1 MDLDEITEMMDRLV
15 ESDPSSW
22 ADRASVE
29 ALQRQL
35 ARFEAFVTKAT
46 GEFDAWGDWG
56 LDDAG
61 SAVMWLVTKCRM
73 PKAQARRQLHRA
85 RHLRR
90 LPECATAWADGDIT
104 GAHVDRIASLRRD
117 ATEEALDRDEA
128 LLVDQARNLRYDAF
142 VRTTAYWEQLADPD
156 GAEADYEKRH
166 ARREMYL
173 VNSFGGMWL
182 GKMTLDPISGAVV
195 SDELD
200 RIREELFEA
209 DWAASREDLGRDPT
223 PGELSR
229 TPDQRRADALVEMAT
244 RSRSATAEGR
254 RSAPL
259 FSVLVDYPTLQGRI
273 CELAQGTVVPPGSL
287 LPWLD
292 RAYIE
297 RVVFGPDRRVEV
309 SATARLFTGATRRA
323 IELRDRECTHPF
335 CDVPAASCQVDHI
348 TPYAVGGPTTQENGR
363 LLCGAHN
370 RLRNQRPPP
379 GG

>member
-1 MDLDEITEMMDRLV
+1 MDLDVVTEMMDRLV
-15 ESDPSSW
+15 EADPSTW

-35 ARFEAFVTKAT
+35 ARFEALVTKAT

-61 SAVMWLVTKCRM
+61 SALMWLVTKCRM

-90 LPECATAWADGDIT
+90 LPECATAWADGDIS

-128 LLVDQARNLRYDAF
+128 LLVDQARSLRYDAF
-142 VRTTAYWEQLADPD
+142 VRATAYWEQLADPD
-156 GAEADYEKRH
+156 GAEAGYEKRH
-166 ARREMYL
+166 ARREVYL
-173 VNSFGGMWL
+173 VNTFGGMWL

-200 RIREELFEA
+200 RIRQELFEA
-209 DWAASREDLGRDPT
+209 DWAAAREDLGRDPT

-229 TPDQRRADALVEMAT
+229 TPGQRRADALVEMAT
-244 RSRSATAEGR
+244 RSRSTTAEGR

-259 FSVLVDYPTLQGRI
+259 FSVLVDYPTLHGRI
-273 CELAQGTVVPPGSL
+273 CELANGTVVPPGSL

-292 RAYIE
+292 RAHIE
-297 RVVFGPDRRVEV
+297 RVVFGADRRVEV
-309 SATARLFTGATRRA
+309 SATTRLFTGATRRA

-363 LLCGAHN
+363 LLCGVHN